1 MADESNTTG
10 VVSPSTRAWLVGLLA
25 LLSVICYWVMV
36 SIALNPKLTLV
47 YDVKGARYGGPLV
60 WPSRLLHLAGISAEA
75 RMQIFLWLI
84 IVLNAMWLVAIYLV
98 RKDRRKSISI
108 IIAGAFA
115 VFCLLFVFGPMF
127 QSRDV
132 FSYIF
137 FGRSMTVY
145 HANPFLLIPHA
156 RPHDIIYPLVGWK
169 FNASVYGPV
178 FNYPSYLITKIAGN
192 DITLNILG
200 FKLLAF
206 ISYAACLPIVYWLA
220 KRVSPGRENMALVIA
235 GWSPIMVMHLL
246 GGGHNDA
253 LMVALLLGG
262 YLLYRKGWLLSGI
275 AVVMVASMVKI
286 VAVLAVAPMLV
297 MYVRDKQGAP
307 LKRLWKATVVVVGV
321 PVLLY
326 LPFLKSLK
334 IFKTTEHM
342 STLYSSASIPRLVSY
357 QYQKILRG
365 SGMTAIKAQSVANT
379 RVHLLFLAIFAV
391 VTIILLLSVKDYRS
405 MALAASGIFL
415 VWFVTSSYVLPWYL
429 VMGLMLTAFTG
440 WNFTTGAMLGASV
453 IFSFYRIPEPPGH
466 AVGGPNVWMSV
477 PLILISLVWLV
488 FEGAKRLTAWRAA
501 RAGVTAAEA
510 LDVALPGD

>member
-1 MADESNTTG
+1 M
-10 VVSPSTRAWLVGLLA
+10 VSPSTRAWLVGLLA

-178 FNYPSYLITKIAGN
+178 FNYPAYLITRIAGN
-192 DITLNILG
+192 NITANIMG
-200 FKLLAF
+200 FKMLAF

-220 KRVSPGRENMALVIA
+220 RRVSPGRENMALVIA

-262 YLLYRKGWLLSGI
+262 FLLYRKGYLLSGI

-297 MYVRDKQGAP
+297 MYVRDKQGVP
-307 LKRLWKATVVVVGV
+307 LKRLWRAAVVVVGV
-321 PVLLY
+321 PILLY
-326 LPFLKSLK
+326 LPFLQSLK

-342 STLYSSASIPRLVSY
+342 STLYSSASIPRLVSF
-357 QYQKILRG
+357 QYQKILRH
-365 SGMTAIKAQSVANT
+365 SGMTRIKAQSVANA

-391 VTIILLLSVKDYRS
+391 VTILILLTVKNYRS
-405 MALAASGIFL
+405 MALAASAIFL
-415 VWFVTSSYVLPWYL
+415 IWFVTSSYVLPWYL

-440 WNFTTGAMLGASV
+440 WNFTTGALLGASV
-453 IFSFYRIPEPPGH
+453 IFAFYRIPEPPGH
-466 AVGGPNVWMSV
+466 GIGGPNVWLSV
-477 PLILISLVWLV
+477 PLILLSVAWLV
-488 FEGAKRLTAWRAA
+488 FEGARRGAAWRAGRAEAAAA
-501 RAGVTAAEA
+501 RA
-510 LDVALPGD
+510 